1 MCNKSLLSE
10 CHKYVVHELFEQQVT
25 KTPDAIAI
33 RFGELALSYDELNR
47 RANRLAHY
55 LRRHYLDHHSL
66 DHQSEHHVSHIA
78 GDEISAVGIY
88 LDRGIEMIIAV
99 LGVLKAGAAYVPVD
113 LNYPAERQS
122 YILHDSNV
130 SVVITCGALIHSL
143 PGTLECIDLEQLDL
157 TCRDTSDFYK
167 NDCAEENKTD
177 ENLTAT
183 CTSDSLAYLIY
194 TSGSTGK
201 PKGVCMPHKA
211 LVNLLVWQIR
221 KQGEISG
228 GVIGCDYASRKT
240 LQFSPLSFDVS
251 FQEIFSTLSSGGE
264 LVLIPN
270 QLRLDPLA
278 LLSFLSEQR
287 IERIFLPYVALN
299 SLASVAVAEDHYPEN
314 LIDVVTAGE
323 QLVITTAIRQFFKT
337 LPHCRLHN
345 HYGPSETHVVTAY
358 TLEGKADDWP
368 SLPAVGQP
376 IDNIKIHLLDDENR
390 IVVDDSPGE
399 LCVEG
404 IQLACGYHKRPEETA
419 AKFVDIIG
427 DEQTSMHV
435 YRTGDLAQWRPDGLL
450 EVLGRIDFQIKI
462 RGHRVELGE
471 IEALLMTHSAVRD
484 AVVVAQGERAEERR
498 LVGFVIASER
508 ALQRQTQNG
517 VKENIQQFIRD
528 ALPDYMCPAAIVIV
542 ERFPLSASGKIDRK
556 AFPLIAADELI
567 QQEVEPPK
575 NAVEQMLVEVWC
587 ELLDMKKIG
596 RNSHFLQLGG
606 HSLLTMK
613 MMLELR
619 RRGFMVD
626 AHTLYQYPVLS
637 ELAEQLQANARHGNL
652 SATATSKTE
661 NTVPWVPLSQAEIEV
676 LSAAIPG
683 GMDNVKDIYPLG
695 PLQQGMV
702 YHSLT
707 NVAGDPYVLWQITRF
722 SNAELLQAYLDALR
736 CTIAR
741 HDAFRVSIHY
751 EGLSQPVQV
760 VWRQAELMVED
771 VGEKLNLTSDCED
784 LQAALKQYCNPAM
797 QHFDLTKAP
806 LQRCLYFYDAKQGEW
821 VLLHLLHHMT
831 VDHTTIEK
839 MQQEIEAQL
848 TSLPLAEVSP
858 LSFRQTMVDLFNATR
873 VDGQKT
879 FFDDLLRDYEPAP
892 APFGIDKYSG
902 GDATVGDVIVEAWRP
917 LPAQLGNQI
926 RQQAKTH
933 GVSVAAIFHLA
944 WAKVIACLTGQDDV
958 VFGTVLLGRLFAGEA
973 SVDAM
978 GQFINTLPIRMRLN
992 NQPVLECLWGTQ
1004 DTLMQLVKY
1013 EQASLAQAQK
1023 SVQAAGATPLFTS
1036 LLNYR
1041 HSEVRNIP
1049 SAEPFQALNP
1059 SSVEGIRY
1067 SGIMERTNY
1076 PISVN
1081 VDAFTQDECIR
1092 DECVRDNCIQDDHT
1106 QDFVINAQVEQA
1118 LDPELI
1124 CDYLQTALLEIVS
1137 ALAMTP
1143 ERKIGRINTLPAQ
1156 VKDQLIHEWNQTE
1169 SDFPHHSCLHTLI
1182 EAQVQRTPDAI
1193 AVEFADQTL
1202 SYAQLNQKAN
1212 QLARYLRTELNVGPD
1227 ALVAVCVERSIEM
1240 VVALLAILKAG
1251 AAYVPLDPGYPRERL
1266 DYMLHDAAPCA
1277 LLSHG
1282 DISAEICALL
1292 TDYAANTDARII
1304 DLNEDEAKWSTQ
1316 SGDDLSSADIGL
1328 TPSHLAYVIY
1338 TSGSTGRPKGVM
1350 NEHRGVVNRLVWMQK
1365 AYQLNADDAVLQK
1378 TPFSFDVSVWE
1389 FFWPLMYG
1397 ARLVVAKPEGHKDPL
1412 YLSTLICQR
1421 KITTLHFVPSM
1432 LSIFLEHASSEVGV
1446 CIRRVF
1452 CSGEALPARSVLR
1465 FHERFADAELH
1476 NLYGPTEAAIDV
1488 TAWDCSP
1495 RKAGDL
1501 TEKSVIPIGKPIDNI
1516 QLYILDAYG
1525 HPTSAGVVGELYI
1538 SGIGVA
1544 RGYLNQPEL
1553 TAEKFIKDPFSPDSG
1568 HKYSSYR
1575 NSSHKN
1581 SSQRMYRTGDLAR
1594 YLPNGDIEYLGRNDF
1609 QVKLRGL
1616 RIELGEI
1623 ETALL
1628 SHDSVKECVV
1638 LVREDTP
1645 GDARLIAYV
1654 TSADSL
1660 LTDNHP
1666 AVLNQALKVH
1676 LQACLPAFMMPSHI
1690 LWLEAFPLTANGK
1703 LDRKALPSPSDASV
1717 MQTET
1722 IEPPRTGTEM
1732 KLAQLWSELL
1742 NIGSL
1747 GTGSLGIASLGIAS
1761 LGRQSHFFEA
1771 GGHSLLAVTLM
1782 MRIQQEFGVSLLL
1795 SSIVSHLDLASQAA
1809 LIDAEL
1815 SRVETA
1821 GENLSS
1827 IPPVILST
1835 TQPTESAPMGL
1846 IRALPTQKAVYKALK
1861 LNPRD
1866 LSNNSFIALSFEAE
1880 PDLKLLR
1887 NLLQLV
1893 FSRHVGLSVQ
1903 FMLVD
1908 DELYLQ
1914 PAKRFAFRLEKRQ
1927 SLGSLEEDLRDF
1939 IRPFS
1944 LEDGMN
1950 VRGRW
1955 LVAEPNPIL
1964 LLDFS
1969 HACIDGS
1976 GLMQI
1981 LNELAAENNTHYS
1994 GVSLA
1999 AYSALFYSG
2008 EFVALRQQHADF
2020 WRAKLQDW
2028 QPPAYTGG
2036 EQTVTGSCLLAV
2048 NTEQKE
2054 QIAALT
2060 SRLKISLP
2068 EFFMTVFLRFK
2079 AYLEY
2084 SGNSLNPPDLLT
2096 EQFISTIFHGR
2107 DRLEQQTVIAPLMM
2121 VLPVRVKLQS
2131 EVHDPVQNNLD
2142 DFTTVSTVVREAY
2155 RHYLFDAEELSM
2167 LSPTLS
2173 RQALLPTTFFGYFQK
2188 EGFDGCISGIPC
2200 RQLETPNVSGGQLHW
2215 NLTCEIAEHTAGFD
2229 IHLEA
2234 LSFKVANN
2242 VKAKG
2247 VEIKGVETWEA
2258 LFYSI
2263 LQNALNIG

>member
-33 RFGELALSYDELNR
+33 RFGELTLSYNELNR

-55 LRRHYLDHHSL
+55 LRHHHLDHNL
-66 DHQSEHHVSHIA
+66 SHIS
-78 GDEISAVGIY
+78 GGEISAVGIY
-88 LDRGIEMIIAV
+88 LDRGIEMVIAV

-130 SVVITCGALIHSL
+130 SVVITCGDLIHSL
-143 PGTLECIDLEQLDL
+143 PGTIECIDLDQHDL
-157 TCRDTSDFYK
+157 TRCDASDFYK
-167 NDCAEENKTD
+167 SGCTGENCTEENCTEKNHPD
-177 ENLTAT
+177 KNLTAT

-211 LVNLLVWQIR
+211 LVNLLVWQI
-221 KQGEISG
+221 KNQGEMPGDGDIDSG
-228 GVIGCDYASRKT
+228 YVSRKT

-299 SLASVAVAEDHYPEN
+299 SLASAAMTEDHYPES

-323 QLVITTAIRQFFKT
+323 QLVITIAIRQFFKT

-345 HYGPSETHVVTAY
+345 HYGPSETHVVTAH
-358 TLEGKADDWP
+358 TLKGKADDWP
-368 SLPAVGQP
+368 ALPAVGQP
-376 IDNIKIHLLDDENR
+376 IDNVKIHLLDDENR
-390 IVVDDSPGE
+390 IVVDGSPGE
-399 LCVEG
+399 LCVES
-404 IQLACGYHKRPEETA
+404 IQLAYGYHKRPEETA
-419 AKFVDIIG
+419 AKFVDIIRY
-427 DEQTSMHV
+427 EQTSKRV

-462 RGHRVELGE
+462 RGYRVELGE

-484 AVVVAQGERAEERR
+484 AVVVAQGESAEEKR
-498 LVGFVIASER
+498 LVGFVIASEQ

-517 VKENIQQFIRD
+517 VKENILQFIKD
-528 ALPDYMCPAAIVIV
+528 TLPDYMCPAALVIV

-556 AFPLIAADELI
+556 AFPFIASDELI

-575 NAVEQMLVEVWC
+575 NAVEQMLVEVWR

-619 RRGFMVD
+619 RRGFMVN
-626 AHTLYQYPVLS
+626 AHALYQYPVLS
-637 ELAEQLQANARHGNL
+637 ELAAQLQESTRQENL
-652 SATATSKTE
+652 PDMASSKTE
-661 NTVPWVPLSQAEIEV
+661 NPVPWTLLSQVEIEM

-683 GMDNVKDIYPLG
+683 GMGNIKDIYPLG

-707 NVAGDPYVLWQITRF
+707 NTTGDPYVLWQITRF
-722 SNAELLQAYLDALR
+722 CNADLLQAYLDALR
-736 CTIAR
+736 STIAR

-760 VWRQAELMVED
+760 VWREAGLMVED
-771 VGEKLNLTSDCED
+771 VGEKLNLTADCED

-797 QHFDLTKAP
+797 QYFDLTKAP
-806 LQRCLYFYDAKQGEW
+806 LQRCLYFYDAKQDEW

-831 VDHTTIEK
+831 VDHTTVEK

-848 TSLPLAEVSP
+848 TSSPLTEVSP
-858 LSFRQTMVDLFNATR
+858 LSFRQTMIDLFNATR
-873 VDGQKT
+873 VGGQKT

-892 APFGIDKYSG
+892 APFGIDKYLG
-902 GDATVGDVIVEAWRP
+902 GDAAAVEMIVEAWRP
-917 LPAQLGNQI
+917 LPAQLGDQI

-933 GVSVAAIFHLA
+933 GVSVAAVFHLA

-973 SVDAM
+973 SVNAM
-978 GQFINTLPIRMRLN
+978 GQFINTLPIRMCLN
-992 NQPVLECLWGTQ
+992 NRPVLECLWGTQ
-1004 DTLMQLVKY
+1004 DILMQLVKY

-1023 SVQAAGATPLFTS
+1023 SVQTAGTTPLFTS

-1041 HSEVRNIP
+1041 HSEVLNVP

-1081 VDAFTQDECIR
+1081 VDDFAQGEVTQG
-1092 DECVRDNCIQDDHT
+1092 
-1106 QDFVINAQVEQA
+1106 FVINTQVVQE
-1118 LDPELI
+1118 LDPELS

-1143 ERKIGRINTLPAQ
+1143 ERKIGRINTLPTQ
-1156 VKDQLIHEWNQTE
+1156 VKDQLIREWNQTE
-1169 SDFPHHSCLHTLI
+1169 SDFPCHSCLQTLI

-1193 AVEFADQTL
+1193 AVEFADQAL

-1227 ALVAVCVERSIEM
+1227 ALVGVCVERSIEM

-1251 AAYVPLDPGYPRERL
+1251 GAYVPLDPGYPRERL
-1266 DYMLHDAAPCA
+1266 DYMLHDAAPRA
-1277 LLSHG
+1277 LLSHSG
-1282 DISAEICALL
+1282 ISAEICALL
-1292 TDYAANTDARII
+1292 ADYATNTDASVI
-1304 DLNEDEAKWSTQ
+1304 DLNEDAVKWSAQ
-1316 SGDDLSSADIGL
+1316 SGDDLSTADIGL

-1365 AYQLNADDAVLQK
+1365 AYPLSADDAVLQK

-1412 YLSTLICQR
+1412 YLTTLICQR

-1432 LSIFLEHASSEVGV
+1432 LSIFLEYASPDVGAS
-1446 CIRRVF
+1446 IRQMF
-1452 CSGEALPARSVLR
+1452 CSGEALSARSVLR
-1465 FHERFADAELH
+1465 FHERFADVELH

-1488 TAWDCSP
+1488 TAWDCSLG
-1495 RKAGDL
+1495 KVGNL

-1516 QLYILDAYG
+1516 QLYILDTYG
-1525 HPTSAGVVGELYI
+1525 QPTSIGVVGELYI

-1553 TAEKFIKDPFSPDSG
+1553 TAEKFIKDPFSPNSG
-1568 HKYSSYR
+1568 HR
-1575 NSSHKN
+1575 NSGH
-1581 SSQRMYRTGDLAR
+1581 RMYRTGDLAR

-1616 RIELGEI
+1616 RIELGEV

-1645 GDARLIAYV
+1645 GDARLVAYI
-1654 TSADSL
+1654 TCADSSL
-1660 LTDNHP
+1660 IDNHP
-1666 AVLNQALKVH
+1666 TALNQTLKVH
-1676 LQACLPAFMMPSHI
+1676 LQACLPTFMIPSHI

-1717 MQTET
+1717 MQPED
-1722 IEPPRTGTEM
+1722 IEPPRAGTETR
-1732 KLAQLWSELL
+1732 LAQLWSELL
-1742 NIGSL
+1742 NIR
-1747 GTGSLGIASLGIAS
+1747 S

-1795 SSIVSHLDLASQAA
+1795 SSIVSHLDLASQAM

-1815 SRVETA
+1815 GSVETA
-1821 GENLSS
+1821 RENLSP
-1827 IPPVILST
+1827 IPPT
-1835 TQPTESAPMGL
+1835 TPPTEPESMGL

-1861 LNPRD
+1861 LNFQD
-1866 LSNNSFIALSFEAE
+1866 LSNKDLSNKELSNNSFIALSFEAE
-1880 PDLKLLR
+1880 PDLKMLR
-1887 NLLQLV
+1887 NLLQSVL
-1893 FSRHVGLSVQ
+1893 SRHVGLSAQ

-1908 DELYLQ
+1908 NELYLQ
-1914 PAKRFAFRLEKRQ
+1914 PAKRFVFRLEKRQ

-1944 LEDGMN
+1944 LEDSMN

-1955 LVAEPNPIL
+1955 LVAEPNPML

-1981 LNELAAENNTHYS
+1981 LNELAAENNTVYS
-1994 GVSLA
+1994 CVSLA
-1999 AYSALFYSG
+1999 AYSALFYSD
-2008 EFVALRQQHADF
+2008 EFVALRQQHTDF

-2028 QPPAYTGG
+2028 QPPAYIGDG
-2036 EQTVTGSCLLAV
+2036 QTMTGSCLVAV
-2048 NTEQKE
+2048 NAKQKE
-2054 QIAALT
+2054 QIETLT
-2060 SRLKISLP
+2060 SRLKISVP

-2079 AYLEY
+2079 ARLEY
-2084 SGNSLNPPDLLT
+2084 SGSSLNSPELFIERLT
-2096 EQFISTIFHGR
+2096 EQLISTIFHGR

-2121 VLPVRVKLQS
+2121 VLPVRVKLQN
-2131 EVHDPVQNNLD
+2131 EANDLAIDGLAKNNLN
-2142 DFTTVSTVVREAY
+2142 DFAIVSTVVREAC

-2167 LSPTLS
+2167 LYPTLS

-2188 EGFDGCISGIPC
+2188 EGFDGCIAGIPC
-2200 RQLETPNVSGGQLHW
+2200 RQLETPDISGGQLHW
-2215 NLTCEIAEHTAGFD
+2215 NLTCEIAEHAAGFD
-2229 IHLEA
+2229 VHLEA
-2234 LSFKVANN
+2234 LSFRTANRAANDVETEN
-2242 VKAKG
+2242 V
-2247 VEIKGVETWEA
+2247 ETKGVETWEA
-2258 LFYSI
+2258 LFNSI
-2263 LQNALNIG
+2263 LQNALNVG